1 MFAVIYRSYVKAG
14 FEAQYRKCW
23 TVIASHFI
31 NERGA
36 LESTLHQAE
45 NGMWVAYSKW
55 PDKATRDAAWPR
67 DNKKVNADLPIAIK
81 EAIYNLKSYLEEE
94 NKLPEI
100 CMEVI
105 EVAKATSKN

>member
-14 FEAQYRKCW
+14 FETQYHNCW
-23 TVIASHFI
+23 TTIASYFI
-31 NERGA
+31 SEKGA
-36 LESTLHQAE
+36 LGSTLHRAE

-55 PDKATRDAAWPR
+55 PDKATRDAAWLH
-67 DNKKVNADLPIAIK
+67 DNSDLPVAIK
-81 EAIYNLKSYLEEE
+81 EAIYSLKSCLEEE

-105 EVAKATSKN
+105 EVAIATSKI